1 MNIPGFFI
9 SIIKQIIWRCKE
21 AVTCYNVSQMIIR
34 AAGRTP
40 GKGESVMRIRI
51 DRVRKDDNGKEL
63 SRSTVGEYG
72 SDIEALA
79 ALKKQEEVLRTVGN
93 DNTCVE
99 MINLH

>member
-1 MNIPGFFI
+1 M
-9 SIIKQIIWRCKE
+9 
-21 AVTCYNVSQMIIR
+21 
-34 AAGRTP
+34 
-40 GKGESVMRIRI
+40 
-51 DRVRKDDNGKEL
+51 

-79 ALKKQEEVLRTVGN
+79 ALKKQEEMLRTVGN

>member
-1 MNIPGFFI
+1 
-9 SIIKQIIWRCKE
+9 
-21 AVTCYNVSQMIIR
+21 
-34 AAGRTP
+34 
-40 GKGESVMRIRI
+40 MRIRI
-51 DRVRKDDNGKEL
+51 DLVRKDDKGKEL